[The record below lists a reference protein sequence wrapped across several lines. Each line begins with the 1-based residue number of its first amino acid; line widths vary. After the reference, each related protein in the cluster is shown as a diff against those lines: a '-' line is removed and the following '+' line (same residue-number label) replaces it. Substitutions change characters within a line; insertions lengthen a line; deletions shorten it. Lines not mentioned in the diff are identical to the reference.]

1 MPTIHNTINTGSN
14 AGASVRTKIA
24 ETQQQLRDLDRNA
37 ALSSDEIAKKRSEY
51 NDTLSALTDELSAAR
66 DTNIANIS
74 NNATMFGLS
83 SGSSAVGTVNAT
95 AGGGLNVLFGAGAT
109 LSNLQAIN
117 LARVGIEN
125 RSRSLVSEIK
135 MDKMR
140 GINTSAKEEALANL
154 TENLSILDSS
164 LSSDVDATLSG
175 DSEDTYTLKP
185 GDKTVIQR
193 IRDQLDANQKKLDA
207 EFDEETT
214 AADTTDE
221 TTETGTDTSTETTT
235 T

>member
-1 MPTIHNTINTGSN
+1 
-14 AGASVRTKIA
+14 
-24 ETQQQLRDLDRNA
+24 LDRNT

-51 NDTLSALTDELSAAR
+51 SDKLSSLTDELSAAR
-66 DTNIANIS
+66 DTDIANIS

-83 SGSSAVGTVNAT
+83 SGNS
-95 AGGGLNVLFGAGAT
+95 AGGAATGLNVLFGAGAT

-140 GINTSAKEEALANL
+140 GINTGAKEEALANL

-164 LSSDVDATLSG
+164 LSGDVDETLNGGGESAY
-175 DSEDTYTLKP
+175 DLKP
-185 GDKTVIQR
+185 GDKSVIQR

-207 EFDEETT
+207 EYNKET
-214 AADTTDE
+214 TTDE
-221 TTETGTDTSTETTT
+221 TDSSAADTSNMST
-235 T
+235 

>member
-1 MPTIHNTINTGSN
+1 MSTIHNTISTGST

-24 ETQQQLRDLDRNA
+24 ETQQKLRDLDRNT
-37 ALSSDEIAKKRSEY
+37 ALSPDEINKRRTEY
-51 NDTLSALTDELSAAR
+51 SDTLSALSDELSAAR
-66 DTNIANIS
+66 DANIANIG

-83 SGSSAVGTVNAT
+83 SGGASSSVSSAMDAT

-117 LARVGIEN
+117 LARIGIEN

-140 GINTSAKEEALANL
+140 GVNTSVKEATLANL

-164 LSSDVDATLSG
+164 LSGDVEETLGGG
-175 DSEDTYTLKP
+175 DSTYTLNP
-185 GDKTVIQR
+185 DDKTVIQK
-193 IRDQLDANQKKLDA
+193 IREKLDANQKKLDA
-207 EFDEETT
+207 EFDEETE
-214 AADTTDE
+214 TDE
-221 TTETGTDTSTETTT
+221 TAADTSTETTT
-235 T
+235 E